1 MQNKNLQ
8 TIFVLGTVYSSWWHA
23 EFTFSNYANVR
34 VRICSNYANAFVL
47 KKTISKYC
55 EHTHVRTE
63 GECSQPSHRHVLLA
77 EGSGE
82 HQVRRQMAG
91 HATSGLET
99 PQTGARDAGRVAEP
113 VLVSFKINCLTPIVF
128 VCARVVN

>member
-34 VRICSNYANAFVL
+34 VRLCSNYANAFVL

-63 GECSQPSHRHVLLA
+63 GGVANPRIVMSSLLKGPGSTKFADRWPDMQPVVLKLLKQEHV
-77 EGSGE
+77 
-82 HQVRRQMAG
+82 
-91 HATSGLET
+91 T
-99 PQTGARDAGRVAEP
+99 RDEWQN
-113 VLVSFKINCLTPIVF
+113 LFW
-128 VCARVVN
+128 